1 MKEDFLH
8 YLWRNKKFDS
18 FNLKTIN
25 GEKVEILNLG
35 SYLQSEGP
43 DFFNAQIIIGSQK
56 WAGNVEIHLKS
67 SDWYLHHHETDGNY
81 DNVILHVVWEHD
93 VDVYRK
99 DNSIIPVLELKN
111 YVAEIELK
119 KHDYLFQTKNWINCE
134 KEIHQVDAFVFQKWK
149 ERLFL
154 ERLEMKINPIN
165 DFLLK
170 NSNDWE
176 ATLFVFLSKYFGLN
190 INGDSFFQIAKNI
203 PFSIIRKKQNNLIHL
218 EALLFGVAN
227 LLNEEKEDSYYRQL
241 QENWNYLKVKY
252 NLNEEYYNNV
262 QFYKLRPDNFP
273 TIRLSQL
280 AAVYATHSNLFTK
293 ITTIE
298 SLKDFYELLNVSA
311 SDYWKTHYV
320 FDKESKAKSKKLSK
334 SFINLLII
342 NVVVPIKFLFLK
354 QKGEDNLDDLI
365 ELLYQLPTE
374 TNTIIDKFK
383 NIAIPSNSA
392 FDSQTLIQLKNEYC
406 SQKKCLNC
414 SIGLS
419 LLK

>member
-1 MKEDFLH
+1 M
-8 YLWRNKKFDS
+8 
-18 FNLKTIN
+18 
-25 GEKVEILNLG
+25 
-35 SYLQSEGP
+35 
-43 DFFNAQIIIGSQK
+43 
-56 WAGNVEIHLKS
+56 
-67 SDWYLHHHETDGNY
+67 
-81 DNVILHVVWEHD
+81 
-93 VDVYRK
+93 
-99 DNSIIPVLELKN
+99 
-111 YVAEIELK
+111 
-119 KHDYLFQTKNWINCE
+119 
-134 KEIHQVDAFVFQKWK
+134 
-149 ERLFL
+149 
-154 ERLEMKINPIN
+154 
-165 DFLLK
+165 
-170 NSNDWE
+170 
-176 ATLFVFLSKYFGLN
+176 
-190 INGDSFFQIAKNI
+190 
-203 PFSIIRKKQNNLIHL
+203 
-218 EALLFGVAN
+218 
-227 LLNEEKEDSYYRQL
+227 